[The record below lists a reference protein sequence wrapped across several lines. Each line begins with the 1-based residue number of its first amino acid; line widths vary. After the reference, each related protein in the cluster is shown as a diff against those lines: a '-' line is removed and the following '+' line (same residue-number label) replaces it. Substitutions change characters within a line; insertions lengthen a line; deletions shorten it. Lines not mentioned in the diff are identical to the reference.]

1 MTLLAVNK
9 KGVEIAC
16 NYNLYRLG
24 DEWTTLINDEWKYW
38 RGEANENSD
47 DCIVE
52 LPKGTIKK
60 LIGRDLTW
68 EDEPVE
74 LK

>member
-24 DEWTTLINDEWKYW
+24 NEWTTLINDEWKF
-38 RGEANENSD
+38 
-47 DCIVE
+47 
-52 LPKGTIKK
+52 
-60 LIGRDLTW
+60 GRLHSRTP
-68 EDEPVE
+68 ERNN
-74 LK
+74 